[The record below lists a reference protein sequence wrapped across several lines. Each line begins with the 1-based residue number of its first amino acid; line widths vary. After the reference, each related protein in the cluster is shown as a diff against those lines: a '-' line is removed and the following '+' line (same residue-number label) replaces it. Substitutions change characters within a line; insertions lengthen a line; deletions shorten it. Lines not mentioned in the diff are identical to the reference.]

1 MLLTKSIKLVM
12 LISVQGSLGG
22 EAAPGAGGPAV
33 REFPYGP
40 AAAPPGAGGTC
51 GPGRGYRWRCG
62 LRSRRRCRGCPAAV
76 PKVHSGGAEGAQ
88 WRCRGYPAAVPRVP
102 SGGRSAPARRGHSAS
117 LPARGKLRQEVP
129 AGTAVTCGTAS
140 LGLFARGVFRS
151 SGLHLCR
158 PPTAPSASPVPTPLP
173 VQRCP

>member
-76 PKVHSGGAEGAQ
+76 PKVPSGGAEGAQ
-88 WRCRGYPAAVPRVP
+88 RRCRRYPAAVPRVP
-102 SGGRSAPARRGHSAS
+102 SGGAEGTQWRCRGCPVAVPKVPSGGAEGAQRRAQRSR
-117 LPARGKLRQEVP
+117 P
-129 AGTAVTCGTAS
+129 AGPQRVPPCPGETEAGGTSWNSCHLRDSLARAVC
-140 LGLFARGVFRS
+140 
-151 SGLHLCR
+151 SGCL
-158 PPTAPSASPVPTPLP
+158 
-173 VQRCP
+173 

>member
-1 MLLTKSIKLVM
+1 M
-12 LISVQGSLGG
+12 
-22 EAAPGAGGPAV
+22 AV
-33 REFPYGP
+33 RAAVP
-40 AAAPPGAGGTC
+40 AAVPRVPGGGAEGTQ
-51 GPGRGYRWRCG
+51 WRCRG
-62 LRSRRRCRGCPAAV
+62 CPVAVPRVPSGDAEGAQRRCRRCPAAV
-76 PKVHSGGAEGAQ
+76 PKVPSGGAEGAQ
-88 WRCRGYPAAVPRVP
+88 WRCRRYPAAVPRVP